1 VVPLEL
7 LVFHKKST
15 SSTSDPTLEQCQ
27 SNSTTECQNGGSSVL
42 STGSCSCICINGFTG
57 STCTVGGTTGCTTT
71 TISTLSNV
79 TVGYAI
85 PTLISDA
92 QTDFSIP
99 LSSSILLARFNSA
112 NLSCISENAL
122 VTFDGQSQST
132 SSTNSSSTSSS
143 FIPTTSAFFSTPFN
157 STQQVQNF
165 ARVAVLFLL
174 QEDDLTTASTAQT
187 QLQTFFNKQN
197 VTNSDALNVT
207 LGGGNSAN
215 LVDLSV
221 QLGNGTSFGGLN
233 ETAS

>member
-1 VVPLEL
+1 M
-7 LVFHKKST
+7 
-15 SSTSDPTLEQCQ
+15 
-27 SNSTTECQNGGSSVL
+27 
-42 STGSCSCICINGFTG
+42 
-57 STCTVGGTTGCTTT
+57 GGTTGCTTT

-79 TVGYAI
+79 TIGYAI
-85 PTLISDA
+85 PNLISDA
-92 QTDFSIP
+92 QTNFSIP

-112 NLSCISENAL
+112 SLSCISENAL
-122 VTFDGQSQST
+122 VTFDGQSEST
-132 SSTNSSSTSSS
+132 SSTTSSTSSS

-187 QLQTFFNKQN
+187 QLQTFFNKEN
-197 VTNSDALNVT
+197 VTDSDALNVT

-221 QLGNGTSFGGLN
+221 QLGNGTSFGGSN